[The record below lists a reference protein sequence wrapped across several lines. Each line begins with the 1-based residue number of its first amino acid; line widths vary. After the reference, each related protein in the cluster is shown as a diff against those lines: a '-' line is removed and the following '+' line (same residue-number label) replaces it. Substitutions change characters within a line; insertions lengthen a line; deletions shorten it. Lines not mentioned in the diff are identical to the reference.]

1 MESTENIEE
10 ALLLEQSCNIYNAAL
25 ICSKWKL
32 QGDKTRKTGQQ
43 QNVLTQWSEEF
54 VHKEDPLSF
63 CNFTSILKQ
72 NKILQK
78 YQTFL

>member
-1 MESTENIEE
+1 MESIENIEE